1 MQCSSVAIVC
11 ILNNWVMVRG
21 QLCQVT
27 DACGRLLLKHER
39 VVQLSATLA
48 FPVLSNIPTA
58 SIIIQQP
65 HANHEPMLFYNIEV
79 ILSIFSLSIPIESLQ
94 TCIMASLCQQRGSVR
109 L

>member
-79 ILSIFSLSIPIESLQ
+79 ILSNFSLSIPIESLQ